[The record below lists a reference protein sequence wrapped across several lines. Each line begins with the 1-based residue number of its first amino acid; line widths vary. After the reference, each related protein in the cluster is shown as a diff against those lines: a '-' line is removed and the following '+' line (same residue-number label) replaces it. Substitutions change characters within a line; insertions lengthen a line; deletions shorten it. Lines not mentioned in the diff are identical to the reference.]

1 MPDDAGRLAYL
12 VVLLIALGGFL
23 VVEFRASPGRA
34 SRQALAWGLIFVAV
48 MAAAGLWGDVRDQIA
63 PHQQAVSPGRIE
75 VPMESDGHFH
85 LTAEVNGVPVRFVVD
100 TGASSLA
107 LRERDAR
114 RVGIDPDTL
123 PFAGRAQTAN
133 GLVDTSTVVL
143 DSVDIGDIHDARVP
157 AIVIR
162 GDLDRS
168 LMGMSYLRRFAR
180 VSFEG
185 DRMVLE
191 R

>member
-1 MPDDAGRLAYL
+1 MPDEFGRLAYL

-23 VVEFRASPGRA
+23 VVEFRHNPGK
-34 SRQALAWGLIFVAV
+34 STRQALAWGLIFVAV
-48 MAAAGLWGDVRDQIA
+48 IAAAGLWGDVRDRIA
-63 PHQQAVSPGRIE
+63 PHQQVVNPGRIE
-75 VPMESDGHFH
+75 VPMGRDGHFQ
-85 LTAEVNGVPVRFVVD
+85 LVADLNGVPVRFVVD

-114 RVGIDPDTL
+114 RIGVDPDKL

-133 GLVDTSTVVL
+133 GLVDTSAVVI
-143 DSVDIGDIHDARVP
+143 DRIDIGDIRDEHVP

-162 GDLDRS
+162 GGLDRS

-185 DRMVLE
+185 NRLILE